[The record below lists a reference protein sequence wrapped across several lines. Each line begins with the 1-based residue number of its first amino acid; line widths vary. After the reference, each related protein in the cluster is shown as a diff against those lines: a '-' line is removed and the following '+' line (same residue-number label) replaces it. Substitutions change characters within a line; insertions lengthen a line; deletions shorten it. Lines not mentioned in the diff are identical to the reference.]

1 MRIEVDKES
10 LLKSINIADSIITSK
25 QINTIL
31 SNCLLN
37 VSRDEI
43 TIISTDNEIGI
54 RTKLSVISDSEDSFT
69 VYGKKLSGILKE
81 LPSGGIIIDVSKDFL
96 IDIKTKEGKVKGH
109 YTLIGTDS
117 GDFPDIPVYG
127 DEDIVEIEQPILKE
141 IIRRVVYAAATDTIK
156 PIFNSVY
163 LLSEEAG
170 KMTAVATDSRRL
182 SMTTMSMSNDIDL
195 KEGVII
201 PLKTVNEVF
210 RLLNP
215 SGVCRFF
222 VGKNQCFFQ
231 IGDTEVISRVVD
243 GSFPNYKQVVPK
255 ENKIR
260 AIVQREKIL
269 ESLRRAMIFTREPAN
284 KIVMYFKNDYLKIEA
299 KTPDLGEAEE
309 ELAIETDGE
318 DEISIGINAHFLI
331 ESIREIDS
339 SSVVLGITGER
350 SPVTVRPDDEEDF
363 ISVIMPIQ
371 IKSSSD
377 E

>member
-81 LPSGGIIIDVSKDFL
+81 LPSGGIIVDVSKDFL

-163 LLSEEAG
+163 LLSESAG

-182 SMTTMSMSNDIDL
+182 SMTTMSISNDIDL

-243 GSFPNYKQVVPK
+243 GSFPNYKQVIPK

-260 AIVQREKIL
+260 ATVQREKIL

-284 KIVMYFKNDYLKIEA
+284 KIVMYFKNDYLRIEA

-339 SSVVLGITGER
+339 GSVVLGITGER
-350 SPVTVRPDDEEDF
+350 SPVTVRPGNEEDF
-363 ISVIMPIQ
+363 VSVIMPIQ
-371 IKSSSD
+371 IKPSSD

>member
-31 SNCLLN
+31 SNCLFN

-54 RTKLSVISDSEDSFT
+54 RTKLGVISDTEDSFT

-81 LPSGGIIIDVSKDFL
+81 LPSGGIIVDVSNDFL

-127 DEDIVEIEQPILKE
+127 DEDVVEIEQPVLKE

-163 LLSEEAG
+163 LLSESTG

-182 SMTTMSMSNDIDL
+182 SMTTMSISNDIDL
-195 KEGVII
+195 EEGVII
-201 PLKTVNEVF
+201 PLKTINEIF

-215 SGVCRFF
+215 SGICRFF
-222 VGKNQCFFQ
+222 VGKNQCFFK

-243 GSFPNYKQVVPK
+243 GSFPNYKQVIPK

-260 AIVQREKIL
+260 ATVSREKIL

-284 KIVMYFKNDYLKIEA
+284 KIVMYFKNDYLRIEA

-309 ELAIETDGE
+309 ELAIDTDGE

-339 SSVVLGITGER
+339 SSVILGITGER
-350 SPVTVRPDDEEDF
+350 SPVTVRPDNEEDF

-371 IKSSSD
+371 IKSTSD